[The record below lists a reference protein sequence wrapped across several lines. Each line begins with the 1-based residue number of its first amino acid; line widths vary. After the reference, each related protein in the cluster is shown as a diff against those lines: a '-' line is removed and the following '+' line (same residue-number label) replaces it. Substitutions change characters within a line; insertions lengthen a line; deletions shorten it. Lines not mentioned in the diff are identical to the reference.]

1 MAGGILTQP
10 GSGTGNMNM
19 VKLATAGF
27 MASGHKA
34 VASDFFLS
42 ITSGGYPALRG
53 LQMLVQSAQIPE
65 IRRKLVETKGPLG
78 VGVPQQGGPKK
89 DGELTI
95 TFVENVT
102 AEVYRN
108 LRTLSDNKVY
118 FEGSLTL
125 SCEESPKMPGSTYE
139 LYGAWIELDPSD
151 LSVEDDANTIKPSG
165 TLHYAW
171 FE

>member
-1 MAGGILTQP
+1 MSILTHP
-10 GSGTGNMNM
+10 GSCTGNMPL
-19 VKLATAGF
+19 VKA
-27 MASGHKA
+27 ASAALMSAGHKA
-34 VASDFFLS
+34 VASDFYFS
-42 ITSGGYPALRG
+42 IIGLAGLRV
-53 LQMLVQSAQIPE
+53 LVQSTQIPE

-95 TFVENVT
+95 TFLETVQ
-102 AEVYRN
+102 ADIYRE
-108 LRTLSDNKVY
+108 LRRMSDTRCY
-118 FEGSLTL
+118 FDSHLVL
-125 SCEESPKMPGSTYE
+125 ACEEKPNAMPASNYDF
-139 LYGAWIELDPSD
+139 YGCWIELDPSD